1 MKQGSARIHL
11 WIVNALIFLLAC
23 SNLVPGS
30 VSCEEKNSESLQT
43 ESTQPKG
50 IEIQPEQAEGLP
62 IALVYIHLERSTGD
76 SEPG

>member
-50 IEIQPEQAEGLP
+50 IEILP
-62 IALVYIHLERSTGD
+62 DRPRDCPSLWFTFIWKIDRRFRTG
-76 SEPG
+76 